1 MSFLPG
7 QRLTA
12 AALNDQNAKGIS
24 LIADGLTSPQSFTT
38 GSTTTVQWPVIK
50 SSDSTIITISG
61 TNNTTFTV
69 AKAGYFAIETALR
82 LVAGTTTL
90 ELSVKVNGVRVTAN
104 VGNTVT
110 STGRN
115 LRLVIGDVITIT
127 AIHSSGSTKAV
138 ESGAEDTS
146 HVSIARLSE

>member
-1 MSFLPG
+1 MAFLAG
-7 QRLTA
+7 QRATA
-12 AALNDQNAKGIS
+12 AQLNDQNAKGIS
-24 LIADGLTSPQSFTT
+24 LIADGLTSPQSFAT
-38 GSTTTVQWPVIK
+38 GSTTTVQWPVID
-50 SSDSTIITISG
+50 SSESSIITITG

-69 AKAGYFAIETALR
+69 VKPGFFAIETALR

-90 ELSVKVNGVRVTAN
+90 ELSIKVNGVRVGAN

-110 STGRN
+110 STARN
-115 LRLVIGDVITIT
+115 LRLVAGDVITIT

-146 HVSIARLSE
+146 HVSITRLSE